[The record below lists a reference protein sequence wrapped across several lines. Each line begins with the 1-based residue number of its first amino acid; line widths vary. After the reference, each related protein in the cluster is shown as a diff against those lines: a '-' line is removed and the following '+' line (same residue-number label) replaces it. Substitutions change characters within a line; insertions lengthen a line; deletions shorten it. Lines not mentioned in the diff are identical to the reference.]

1 MTTLLVSKVDNIPV
15 IQVGDSKLIVK
26 NRSQNASKV
35 GGFVGKFGGIG
46 FSGENKTVDIG
57 KGRKEVSLRV
67 FVDHR
72 SDNDALF
79 DILYNKRFCTIVD
92 KFKGKIKVYVDSVTV
107 TDSDK
112 HVNRTLFDI
121 KALVQDLSKSTS
133 VNFTQ
138 NLSSVIDVI
147 RKDKLGD
154 LWKNLSVVA
163 TNIEDSPSYDGGIL
177 GFMNPSLDKLLD
189 GIGSIM
195 SVRTDITDIYGQVS
209 RKADL
214 LRSTRDMIIG
224 LVNFPETFLTMVDEL
239 MGDLA
244 ETVSPLTR
252 LSTNIKP
259 KLNDNVDNENYDEG
273 VTRVAIVPI
282 VHPRVRGE
290 NLENIDASTLSQ
302 IDKENLEIDLTCTH
316 IINNIKL
323 MVDIQSILSG
333 GFASR
338 DDFELIISETLK
350 RLEYVGYSDSEIAQ
364 VTYIIKSFAHQQQYK
379 NLITVNIPIAK
390 SLLRI
395 VYDRYGN
402 TDNYMRIESLNK
414 FKDNDHIV
422 GDIVLFA

>member
-26 NRSQNASKV
+26 NKSQNASKV

-154 LWKNLSVVA
+154 LWKNLSV
-163 TNIEDSPSYDGGIL
+163 DHCDGQQTHA
-177 GFMNPSLDKLLD
+177 KTLL
-189 GIGSIM
+189 
-195 SVRTDITDIYGQVS
+195 
-209 RKADL
+209 
-214 LRSTRDMIIG
+214 
-224 LVNFPETFLTMVDEL
+224 
-239 MGDLA
+239 
-244 ETVSPLTR
+244 
-252 LSTNIKP
+252 
-259 KLNDNVDNENYDEG
+259 
-273 VTRVAIVPI
+273 
-282 VHPRVRGE
+282 
-290 NLENIDASTLSQ
+290 
-302 IDKENLEIDLTCTH
+302 
-316 IINNIKL
+316 
-323 MVDIQSILSG
+323 
-333 GFASR
+333 
-338 DDFELIISETLK
+338 
-350 RLEYVGYSDSEIAQ
+350 YVLY
-364 VTYIIKSFAHQQQYK
+364 QYQ
-379 NLITVNIPIAK
+379 LFC
-390 SLLRI
+390 SLLKILCRQT
-395 VYDRYGN
+395 YLQN
-402 TDNYMRIESLNK
+402 HQPWMRFGFDSLQLIWN
-414 FKDNDHIV
+414 HQL
-422 GDIVLFA
+422 G